1 MINTFAIERS
11 IADEGIILFDALLD
25 NNVSIRLAFDTGAS
39 HTTIDSNSL
48 LMAGY
53 EISNPIDRISVE
65 TSNGIINVDVIE
77 VACFEAFGIKKE
89 CFAIQIYD
97 FVAHGI
103 LSEYEGILDLDFLE
117 NTHFCLNL
125 RKNEISIHTDND

>member
-11 IADEGIILFDALLD
+11 VADEGIILFDAVLD
-25 NNVSIRLAFDTGAS
+25 TNVSVRLAFDTGAS

-53 EISNPIDRISVE
+53 DISTPIDTISVE
-65 TSNGIINVDVIE
+65 TSNGMIYVNVIE
-77 VACFEAFGIKKE
+77 ITHFEAFGIKKE
-89 CFAIQIYD
+89 CFFIQVYD

-103 LSEYEGILDLDFLE
+103 LSEYEGILGLDFLE
-117 NTHFCLNL
+117 DAHFCLNL
-125 RKNEISIHTDND
+125 RKNELSIHLDDQ